1 MWGYKP
7 ISPAQTP
14 DDEKATLDQWAR
26 EQDKTPWYR
35 FSTDGAGG
43 SDPGELTEAVGDAD
57 AVKSTTLGIKNL
69 QRVAKMLLAA
79 TTTEKGEPYDD
90 LGELYGRMLGQWTLE
105 LNHVASIV
113 GGFNSQQKHVGQDGV
128 RFTPIAK
135 ARQMEAVKFLNENAF
150 ATPAWALDKDVLRRI
165 EAMGA
170 LNRVRNAQNSVLNN
184 LLSGA
189 RFARLVEQQALD
201 GDNAY
206 QPGDFLAD
214 VRKGVW
220 NELDAPKVKT
230 DAYRR
235 NLQRAYL
242 DLVNNK
248 LNGAQQ
254 TLPAGLPAAFAG
266 LFATSGDERP
276 FYRAELRALNT
287 SVGASLA
294 RTTDRATRV
303 HLEGVRDRIAKILD
317 PKFAAPGG
325 PAPTTFTIFGFD
337 DLDSFLRNLEIC
349 WPDYVIRP

>member
-1 MWGYKP
+1 
-7 ISPAQTP
+7 
-14 DDEKATLDQWAR
+14 
-26 EQDKTPWYR
+26 
-35 FSTDGAGG
+35 
-43 SDPGELTEAVGDAD
+43 
-57 AVKSTTLGIKNL
+57 
-69 QRVAKMLLAA
+69 MLLAA

-113 GGFNSQQKHVGQDGV
+113 GGFDSQQKHVGQDGV

-165 EAMGA
+165 EPMGA

-189 RFARLVEQQALD
+189 RFARLVEQQAVD

-206 QPGDFLAD
+206 QPADFLAD

-220 NELDAPKVKT
+220 KELDAPRSKT

-254 TLPAGLPAAFAG
+254 TLPAGFPAAFAG

-287 SVGASLA
+287 SVGAALA
-294 RTTDRATRV
+294 GTADRATRV

-317 PKFAAPGG
+317 PKFAATGG